1 MLSDNYLKYEKK
13 IISKINRFELSIKDH
28 NELKKD
34 FKNSKILIVGAAGSI
49 GSALVKAILNYDFSR
64 LILVD
69 KNENDLTERLLN
81 NFDQNST
88 INTKDITELS
98 RYGEKIL
105 SSSINE
111 IMEL

>member
-1 MLSDNYLKYEKK
+1 MGKSLLKKLIKDGGQNPIEPAKFGCKIFHGPYVSNFLEVYDYLKNKGIAYE
-13 IISKINRFELSIKDH
+13 IN
-28 NELKKD
+28 
-34 FKNSKILIVGAAGSI
+34 
-49 GSALVKAILNYDFSR
+49 
-64 LILVD
+64 
-69 KNENDLTERLLN
+69 NENDLTERLLN

-111 IMEL
+111 IMELEK